1 MYPEN
6 FQNVLNERRTFEYC
20 DMTESDLASRSALP
34 PTKIQISVLDVVPA
48 VWAQHFVETKIET
61 KKKKR
66 VANTGNFYTE
76 KSYSCFERNANFESL
91 LGIIESRNFF
101 F

>member
-6 FQNVLNERRTFEYC
+6 FQNILNERRTFEYC
-20 DMTESDLASRSALP
+20 DMSESDLASRSALP

-48 VWAQHFVETKIET
+48 VWAQHFVEAKVET

-66 VANTGNFYTE
+66 VANTGKFSME
-76 KSYSCFERNANFESL
+76 KFL
-91 LGIIESRNFF
+91 LRPWKSHFDMV
-101 F
+101 